1 MCANRLLRD
10 NYFCSFCVD
19 SGFRRVL
26 EDQMPRLVAK
36 IKESF
41 PKFAEDENY
50 IQKIV
55 DIVSSCIYDERLVSL
70 RNSAVAN
77 SNMTRSAFF
86 FGNHSGMRIL
96 GMAFWRVF
104 FLISC
109 SHSGILRMVVCQ
121 SMSSAI

>member
-1 MCANRLLRD
+1 
-10 NYFCSFCVD
+10 
-19 SGFRRVL
+19 
-26 EDQMPRLVAK
+26 MPRLIAK

-70 RNSAVAN
+70 CNSAV
-77 SNMTRSAFF
+77 
-86 FGNHSGMRIL
+86 GNHSGMRIL

-109 SHSGILRMVVCQ
+109 SHSGIVRMVVCQ
-121 SMSSAI
+121 SMFSAI